1 MKKSGRLL
9 AALMMLPGSSAFA
22 LGPVDL
28 DVELAGWKS
37 SVSGTTNTN
46 SAPDIDLKND
56 LGLSDKNVIFARGR
70 LHVTM
75 LGNVYVGYTPIKY
88 DATQTLGKGITYD
101 NKTFAPGTSLQTDVE
116 LKTYDLGW
124 TFSPLDVGVV
134 ETELGLNLKY
144 VDGSIALKGA
154 GQTASTTFSGPIPM
168 LKAVVRANVPFVK
181 AEVDAMGIVY
191 QGNHVYDVTA
201 QVKFSPVPVFYVA
214 GGYRHIELEVKD
226 GSDKATAK
234 NSGPFLG
241 IGANF

>member
-9 AALMMLPGSSAFA
+9 AALMILPGSSAFA

-28 DVELAGWKS
+28 EVELAGWKS

-56 LGLSDKNVIFARGR
+56 LGLSDKNIAFARGR
-70 LHVTM
+70 LHVMM

-88 DATQTLGKGITYD
+88 DATTTLGKGITYD
-101 NKTFAPGTSLQTDVE
+101 NKTFTPGTSLQTDVE

-124 TFSPLDVGVV
+124 TFSLFDAKVI
-134 ETELGLNLKY
+134 ETELGANLKY
-144 VDGSIALKGA
+144 VDGSIALKSA
-154 GQTASTTFSGPIPM
+154 GQTASATLSAPVPM

-191 QGNHVYDVTA
+191 QGNRAYDVTA

>member
-28 DVELAGWKS
+28 EVELAGWKS
-37 SVSGTTNTN
+37 SISGTTNTN

-56 LGLSDKNVIFARGR
+56 LGLSDKNIAFARGK

-88 DATQTLGKGITYD
+88 DATTTLGKGITYD
-101 NKTFAPGTSLQTDVE
+101 NKTFTPGTSLQTDVE

-124 TFSPLDVGVV
+124 TFSLFDAEVL
-134 ETELGLNLKY
+134 ETELGANLKY
-144 VDGSIALKGA
+144 VDGSIALKSA
-154 GQTASTTFSGPIPM
+154 GQTASATFSAPVPM

-181 AEVDAMGIVY
+181 AEVDAMGIAY